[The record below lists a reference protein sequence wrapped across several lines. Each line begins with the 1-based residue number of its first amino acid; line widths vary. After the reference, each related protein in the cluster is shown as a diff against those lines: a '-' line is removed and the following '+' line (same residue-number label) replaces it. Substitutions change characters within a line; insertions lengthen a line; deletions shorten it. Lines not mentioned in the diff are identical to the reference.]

1 MKLINGIECYGELND
16 TSNFHIV
23 CEDEED
29 DGIWCEGN
37 PNHPNYVFDSW
48 EQVVSVL
55 CHIWTGT
62 IVEITAV

>member
-1 MKLINGIECYGELND
+1 MKLINGIECYGELNSS
-16 TSNFHIV
+16 SNFHIV

-37 PNHPNYVFDSW
+37 PFDPHYVFDSW
-48 EQVVSVL
+48 EQAVSVL

-62 IVEITAV
+62 IMQITAV